1 MKKPIFLFYFFPLY
15 SFGLN
20 QTSDETSNLTVDPQ
34 ASKQTIALNIATTSV
49 EQLID
54 YCMNTSKDR
63 LISSESVKVRNEP
76 ISRNLDYINKNKE

>member
-1 MKKPIFLFYFFPLY
+1 MKKPIFLFYFFTLY